1 MTNRLLLANALVE
14 DPHNPIVDIAACFP
28 GHGSQSINMF
38 QGCLSNFPEAQQ
50 VIAQADTL
58 YKERY
63 GEPLST
69 TVNSGKDSRLTMP
82 TVMQPAIVTASL
94 AMFAVI
100 KSAGIPISMFMGHSL
115 GEYSAL
121 IASDAITFDDGLS
134 AVMDRAEAIDSIP
147 YGMRG
152 AMAVV
157 LPRSSHDM
165 HRIKSIVTALSC
177 QGPLSIGIINSDK
190 QLVIS
195 GAKAL
200 VVRVTERLAAES
212 IESSILPIPVGFHS
226 PVLSPI
232 LMEFK
237 RKLENYQWRK
247 PNIPVI
253 STITQGPLHDSDI
266 EHLPQLLAGQLVTP
280 FDFRDSV
287 TSCLSMGAK
296 LFVDMGPKRIIA
308 NLIADQVRDGEAKVF
323 GLDYGP
329 NGGAK
334 TIDRIQALQWLYDT
348 QESKQNAA
356 PEPSTPSP
364 QTSKVTASDLRNV
377 LLDAICEVTGY
388 PAEVISP
395 DLDLEADLGIDSVKQ
410 MQALGTV
417 AEQIGV
423 QPESLDLSQAH
434 TLNDLSNALS
444 ALQSDTPHTDKQQI
458 LIEST
463 SNTIALESDNRSDDY
478 ISNIDTLLLQSICE
492 VTGYPAEVISPDL
505 DLEADLGIDSV
516 KQMQALGT
524 VAEQIGVQPESLD
537 LSQAHTLR
545 QIVDCIKQAA
555 ASSGL
560 QKEEQTNTEEFHS
573 GESFSN
579 VKRFIPQII
588 DKPLSIDLGVT
599 DWSNSSCLFIQSG
612 NQVLDS
618 SIQQTLQP
626 IFRTMHTITA
636 DKLISGGAY
645 PTAESEMI
653 QMILDCHSLN
663 SSSPAFG
670 EQTDAWLDTAQE
682 KYAET
687 FKLSQSLYPLI
698 EQTEGNVAWLSVTGA
713 GGVSGVGTT
722 GSGDPVDTL
731 ASGFYKSLGKELNN
745 LKVKTLDVDSH
756 TDTPKAILDEVRHYY
771 QDQDCEMG
779 YLHGCR
785 HVVRVIPLVTR
796 QKYSIRKQLPAG
808 TVAFFSGGSRG
819 IALECAKALADE
831 QPQINVVI
839 TGRSDINDPQAKDW
853 LHLTEED
860 WNKAK
865 ADFFRDS
872 KRNNPSLG
880 AIELSEEYNRISHI
894 RTLANNLK
902 TAISTRSNLHYIPCD
917 IADAQSTD
925 NAVRKARKQWGN
937 LSLVVHAAGL
947 ESFGRL
953 PGKTLSRTQKS
964 IAVKLGGFI
973 NLYQATKDEPSLTAF
988 ISFGSVSGRFGMD
1001 GQVDYT
1007 AAAATL
1013 SALSHTIPMNTPAN
1027 QKIPFVT
1034 MEWSAWSQVG
1044 MAAHPQVIA
1053 VQKQE
1058 RGMEYIPVKVG
1069 TEFFLDE
1076 LALGTADPEVLIMG
1090 ALGSNQPQ
1098 GQLDSLDADM
1108 ELASPIDSAGTVL
1121 DKPHYPML
1129 DSVDKRGENALV
1141 AHRMLRYDRD
1151 LYLPDHR
1158 VKGVTTFPG
1167 VLHLETQIEAASCLS
1182 NVKRLGVELE
1192 ELELK
1197 TFLKCRDND
1206 EVPITIEAFRTDRK
1220 GSEVITT
1227 ELYSTF
1233 KAPDGRVLIPHRT
1246 HSTATFKLL
1255 DKAPESYKADW
1266 NPDSLFEK
1274 GVLIDIARYHA
1285 RTEHFISF
1293 GPTFRYMR
1301 VANLVGD
1308 NCAIGEFIVPSVPG
1322 LFSDVRNP
1330 QFLCCPLL
1338 IDNVGRMALMRE
1350 FQRWG
1355 RHVVPVQIHGARQ
1368 FRCPAAGELCY
1379 GKMVFLAEDEKGV
1392 NVSIEIIDANGY
1404 LLCQADEVRLAFL
1417 GPVEQKHNIITSAD
1431 SVIPSKE
1438 Y

>member
-1 MTNRLLLANALVE
+1 MANRLLLANALVE
-14 DPHNPIVDIAACFP
+14 DPHNPIIDIAACFP

-38 QGCLSNFPEAQQ
+38 QGYLSNFPEAQR
-50 VIAQADTL
+50 VIAQADSL

-94 AMFAVI
+94 AMFAVL
-100 KSAGIPISMFMGHSL
+100 KSAGIPISMLMGHSL

-134 AVMDRAEAIDSIP
+134 AVMDRAETIDSIP
-147 YGMRG
+147 YSMRG

-157 LPRSSHDM
+157 LPRSTHDM
-165 HRIKSIVTALSC
+165 HRIKAIVTALSC

-195 GAKAL
+195 GVKAL

-226 PVLSPI
+226 PVLSPV

-253 STITQGPLHDSDI
+253 STITQGPLQDSDI
-266 EHLPQLLAGQLVTP
+266 EHMPQLLAGQLVTP

-296 LFVDMGPKRIIA
+296 LFVDMGPKRIIT
-308 NLIADQVRDGEAKVF
+308 NLIADQVRGGEAKVF

-348 QESKQNAA
+348 QESRQNAA
-356 PEPSTPSP
+356 PEPSTSSP
-364 QTSKVTASDLRNV
+364 HTSKVTASDLRNV

-434 TLNDLSNALS
+434 TL
-444 ALQSDTPHTDKQQI
+444 
-458 LIEST
+458 
-463 SNTIALESDNRSDDY
+463 
-478 ISNIDTLLLQSICE
+478 
-492 VTGYPAEVISPDL
+492 
-505 DLEADLGIDSV
+505 
-516 KQMQALGT
+516 
-524 VAEQIGVQPESLD
+524 
-537 LSQAHTLR
+537 R

-555 ASSGL
+555 ASSRL

-573 GESFSN
+573 SESVSN

-636 DKLISGGAY
+636 DKLISGGGY
-645 PTAESEMI
+645 PTAEFGTI

-682 KYAET
+682 KYAQT

-698 EQTEGNVAWLSVTGA
+698 EQIEGNIAWLSVTGA

-745 LKVKTLDVDSH
+745 LKVKTLDVDSY

-785 HVVRVIPLVTR
+785 HVVRVIPLGTR

-853 LHLTEED
+853 LHLSEEE

-865 ADFFRDS
+865 ADFFRES

-1206 EVPITIEAFRTDRK
+1206 EVPITIEALRTDRK
-1220 GSEVITT
+1220 GSQVITT

-1274 GVLIDIARYHA
+1274 GTLIDIARYHA

-1301 VANLVGD
+1301 VANLTGD

-1368 FRCPAAGELCY
+1368 FRCPAAGEVCY

-1404 LLCQADEVRLAFL
+1404 VLCQADEVRLTFL

>member
-1 MTNRLLLANALVE
+1 MANRLLLANALVE
-14 DPHNPIVDIAACFP
+14 DPHNPIIDIAACFP

-38 QGCLSNFPEAQQ
+38 QGYLSNFPEAQR
-50 VIAQADTL
+50 VIAQADSL

-94 AMFAVI
+94 AMFAVL
-100 KSAGIPISMFMGHSL
+100 KSAGIPISMLMGHSL

-134 AVMDRAEAIDSIP
+134 AVMDRAETIDSIP
-147 YGMRG
+147 YSMRG

-157 LPRSSHDM
+157 LPRSTHDM
-165 HRIKSIVTALSC
+165 HRIKAIVTALSC

-195 GAKAL
+195 GVKAL

-226 PVLSPI
+226 PVLSPV

-253 STITQGPLHDSDI
+253 STITQGPLQDSDI
-266 EHLPQLLAGQLVTP
+266 EHMPQLLAGQLVTP

-296 LFVDMGPKRIIA
+296 LFVDMGPKRIIT
-308 NLIADQVRDGEAKVF
+308 NLIADQVRGGEAKVF

-348 QESKQNAA
+348 QESGQNAA
-356 PEPSTPSP
+356 PEPSTSSP
-364 QTSKVTASDLRNV
+364 HTSKVTASDLRNV

-434 TLNDLSNALS
+434 TL
-444 ALQSDTPHTDKQQI
+444 
-458 LIEST
+458 
-463 SNTIALESDNRSDDY
+463 
-478 ISNIDTLLLQSICE
+478 
-492 VTGYPAEVISPDL
+492 
-505 DLEADLGIDSV
+505 
-516 KQMQALGT
+516 
-524 VAEQIGVQPESLD
+524 
-537 LSQAHTLR
+537 R

-555 ASSGL
+555 ASSRL

-573 GESFSN
+573 SESVSN

-636 DKLISGGAY
+636 DKLISGGGY
-645 PTAESEMI
+645 PTAEFGTI

-682 KYAET
+682 KYAQT

-698 EQTEGNVAWLSVTGA
+698 EQIEGNIAWLSVTGA

-745 LKVKTLDVDSH
+745 LKVKTLDVDSY

-785 HVVRVIPLVTR
+785 HVVRVIPLGTR

-853 LHLTEED
+853 LHLSEEE

-865 ADFFRDS
+865 ADFFRES

-1206 EVPITIEAFRTDRK
+1206 EVPITIEALRTDRK
-1220 GSEVITT
+1220 GSQVITT

-1274 GVLIDIARYHA
+1274 GTLIDIARYHA

-1301 VANLVGD
+1301 VANLTGD

-1368 FRCPAAGELCY
+1368 FRCPAAGEVCY

-1404 LLCQADEVRLAFL
+1404 VLCQADEVRLTFL

>member
-50 VIAQADTL
+50 VIAQADSL

-134 AVMDRAEAIDSIP
+134 AVMDRAETIDSIP

-226 PVLSPI
+226 PVLSPV

-247 PNIPVI
+247 PSIPVI
-253 STITQGPLHDSDI
+253 STITQGPLQDSDI
-266 EHLPQLLAGQLVTP
+266 ENLPQLLAGQLVTP

-348 QESKQNAA
+348 QESRQNAA
-356 PEPSTPSP
+356 PEPSASSL

-434 TLNDLSNALS
+434 TL
-444 ALQSDTPHTDKQQI
+444 H
-458 LIEST
+458 
-463 SNTIALESDNRSDDY
+463 
-478 ISNIDTLLLQSICE
+478 
-492 VTGYPAEVISPDL
+492 
-505 DLEADLGIDSV
+505 
-516 KQMQALGT
+516 
-524 VAEQIGVQPESLD
+524 
-537 LSQAHTLR
+537 

-731 ASGFYKSLGKELNN
+731 ASGFYKSLGKEFNN

-865 ADFFRDS
+865 ADFFRES

>member
-226 PVLSPI
+226 PVLSPV

-434 TLNDLSNALS
+434 TL
-444 ALQSDTPHTDKQQI
+444 
-458 LIEST
+458 
-463 SNTIALESDNRSDDY
+463 
-478 ISNIDTLLLQSICE
+478 
-492 VTGYPAEVISPDL
+492 
-505 DLEADLGIDSV
+505 
-516 KQMQALGT
+516 
-524 VAEQIGVQPESLD
+524 
-537 LSQAHTLR
+537 R

-682 KYAET
+682 KYTET

-698 EQTEGNVAWLSVTGA
+698 EQIEGNVAWLSVTGA

-865 ADFFRDS
+865 ADFFRES

-1220 GSEVITT
+1220 GSKVITT

-1404 LLCQADEVRLAFL
+1404 LLCQADEVRLTFL

>member
-1 MTNRLLLANALVE
+1 MANRLLLANALVE
-14 DPHNPIVDIAACFP
+14 DPHNPIIDIAACFP

-38 QGCLSNFPEAQQ
+38 QGYLSNFPEAQQ
-50 VIAQADTL
+50 VIAQADSL

-94 AMFAVI
+94 AMFAVL
-100 KSAGIPISMFMGHSL
+100 KSAGIPISMLMGHSL

-134 AVMDRAEAIDSIP
+134 AVMDRAETIDSIP
-147 YGMRG
+147 YSMRG

-157 LPRSSHDM
+157 LPRSTHDM
-165 HRIKSIVTALSC
+165 HRIKAIVTALSC

-195 GAKAL
+195 GVKAL

-226 PVLSPI
+226 PVLSPV

-253 STITQGPLHDSDI
+253 STITQGPLQDSDI
-266 EHLPQLLAGQLVTP
+266 EHMPQLLAGQLVTP

-296 LFVDMGPKRIIA
+296 LFVDMGPKRIIT
-308 NLIADQVRDGEAKVF
+308 NLIADQVRGGEAKVF

-348 QESKQNAA
+348 QESRQNAA
-356 PEPSTPSP
+356 PEPSTSSP
-364 QTSKVTASDLRNV
+364 HTSKVTASDLRNV

-434 TLNDLSNALS
+434 TL
-444 ALQSDTPHTDKQQI
+444 
-458 LIEST
+458 
-463 SNTIALESDNRSDDY
+463 
-478 ISNIDTLLLQSICE
+478 
-492 VTGYPAEVISPDL
+492 
-505 DLEADLGIDSV
+505 
-516 KQMQALGT
+516 
-524 VAEQIGVQPESLD
+524 
-537 LSQAHTLR
+537 R

-555 ASSGL
+555 ASSRL

-573 GESFSN
+573 GESVSN

-636 DKLISGGAY
+636 DKLISGGGY
-645 PTAESEMI
+645 PTAEFGTI

-682 KYAET
+682 KYAQI

-698 EQTEGNVAWLSVTGA
+698 EQIEGNIAWLSVTGA

-745 LKVKTLDVDSH
+745 LKVKTLDVDSY

-785 HVVRVIPLVTR
+785 HVVRVIPLGTR

-853 LHLTEED
+853 LHLSEEE

-865 ADFFRDS
+865 ADFFRES

-1206 EVPITIEAFRTDRK
+1206 EVPITIEALRTDRK
-1220 GSEVITT
+1220 GSQVITT

-1274 GVLIDIARYHA
+1274 GTLIDIARYHA

-1301 VANLVGD
+1301 VANLTGD

-1368 FRCPAAGELCY
+1368 FRCPAAGEVCY

-1404 LLCQADEVRLAFL
+1404 LLCQADEVRLTFL

>member
-50 VIAQADTL
+50 VIAQADSL

-63 GEPLST
+63 GELLST

-94 AMFAVI
+94 AMFAVL
-100 KSAGIPISMFMGHSL
+100 KSAGIPISMLMGHSL

-134 AVMDRAEAIDSIP
+134 AVMDRAETIDSIP

-157 LPRSSHDM
+157 LPRSTHDM
-165 HRIKSIVTALSC
+165 HRIKAIVTALSC
-177 QGPLSIGIINSDK
+177 QGPLSIGIINSNK

-195 GAKAL
+195 GVKAL
-200 VVRVTERLAAES
+200 VVHVTERLAAES

-226 PVLSPI
+226 PVLSPV

-253 STITQGPLHDSDI
+253 STITQGPLQDSDI
-266 EHLPQLLAGQLVTP
+266 EHMPQLLAGQLVTP

-329 NGGAK
+329 KGGAK

-348 QESKQNAA
+348 QESRQNAA
-356 PEPSTPSP
+356 PEPSTSSP
-364 QTSKVTASDLRNV
+364 HTSKVTASDLRNV

-434 TLNDLSNALS
+434 TL
-444 ALQSDTPHTDKQQI
+444 
-458 LIEST
+458 
-463 SNTIALESDNRSDDY
+463 
-478 ISNIDTLLLQSICE
+478 
-492 VTGYPAEVISPDL
+492 
-505 DLEADLGIDSV
+505 
-516 KQMQALGT
+516 
-524 VAEQIGVQPESLD
+524 
-537 LSQAHTLR
+537 R

-555 ASSGL
+555 ASSRL

-573 GESFSN
+573 GESVSN

-636 DKLISGGAY
+636 DKLISGGGY
-645 PTAESEMI
+645 PTAEFGTI

-682 KYAET
+682 KYAQT

-698 EQTEGNVAWLSVTGA
+698 EQIEGNIAWLSVTGA

-745 LKVKTLDVDSH
+745 LKVKTLDVDSY

-785 HVVRVIPLVTR
+785 HVVRVIPLGTR

-853 LHLTEED
+853 LHLSEEE

-865 ADFFRDS
+865 ADFFRES

-1206 EVPITIEAFRTDRK
+1206 EVPITIEALRTDRK
-1220 GSEVITT
+1220 GSQVITT

-1274 GVLIDIARYHA
+1274 GTLIDIARYHA

-1301 VANLVGD
+1301 VANLTGD

-1368 FRCPAAGELCY
+1368 FRCPAAGEVCY

-1404 LLCQADEVRLAFL
+1404 LLCQADEVRLTFL

>member
-1 MTNRLLLANALVE
+1 MANRLLLANALVE
-14 DPHNPIVDIAACFP
+14 DPHNPIIDIAACFP

-38 QGCLSNFPEAQQ
+38 QGYLSNFPEAQQ
-50 VIAQADTL
+50 VIAQADSL

-94 AMFAVI
+94 AMFAVL
-100 KSAGIPISMFMGHSL
+100 KSAGIPISMLMGHSL

-134 AVMDRAEAIDSIP
+134 AVMDRAETIDSIP
-147 YGMRG
+147 YSMRG

-157 LPRSSHDM
+157 LPRSTHDM
-165 HRIKSIVTALSC
+165 HRIKAIVTALSC

-195 GAKAL
+195 GVKAL

-226 PVLSPI
+226 PVLSPV

-253 STITQGPLHDSDI
+253 STITQGPLQDSDI
-266 EHLPQLLAGQLVTP
+266 EHMPQLLAGQLVTP

-296 LFVDMGPKRIIA
+296 LFVDMGPKRIIT
-308 NLIADQVRDGEAKVF
+308 NLIADQVRGGEAKVF

-334 TIDRIQALQWLYDT
+334 TIDRIQALRWLYDT
-348 QESKQNAA
+348 QESRQNAA
-356 PEPSTPSP
+356 PEPSTSSP
-364 QTSKVTASDLRNV
+364 HTSKVTASDLRNV

-434 TLNDLSNALS
+434 TL
-444 ALQSDTPHTDKQQI
+444 
-458 LIEST
+458 
-463 SNTIALESDNRSDDY
+463 
-478 ISNIDTLLLQSICE
+478 
-492 VTGYPAEVISPDL
+492 
-505 DLEADLGIDSV
+505 
-516 KQMQALGT
+516 
-524 VAEQIGVQPESLD
+524 
-537 LSQAHTLR
+537 R

-555 ASSGL
+555 ASSRL

-573 GESFSN
+573 GESVSN

-636 DKLISGGAY
+636 DKLISGGGY
-645 PTAESEMI
+645 PTAEFGTI

-682 KYAET
+682 KYAQT

-698 EQTEGNVAWLSVTGA
+698 EQIEGNIAWLSVTGA

-745 LKVKTLDVDSH
+745 LKVKTLDVDSY

-785 HVVRVIPLVTR
+785 HVVRVIPLGTR

-853 LHLTEED
+853 LHLSEEE

-865 ADFFRDS
+865 ADFFRES

-1206 EVPITIEAFRTDRK
+1206 EVPITIEALRTDRK
-1220 GSEVITT
+1220 GSQVITT

-1274 GVLIDIARYHA
+1274 GTLIDIARYHA

-1301 VANLVGD
+1301 VANLTGD

-1368 FRCPAAGELCY
+1368 FRCPAAGEVCY

-1404 LLCQADEVRLAFL
+1404 LLCQADEVRLTFL

>member
-1 MTNRLLLANALVE
+1 
-14 DPHNPIVDIAACFP
+14 
-28 GHGSQSINMF
+28 
-38 QGCLSNFPEAQQ
+38 
-50 VIAQADTL
+50 
-58 YKERY
+58 
-63 GEPLST
+63 
-69 TVNSGKDSRLTMP
+69 MP

-94 AMFAVI
+94 AMFAVL
-100 KSAGIPISMFMGHSL
+100 KSAGIPISMLMGHSL

-134 AVMDRAEAIDSIP
+134 AVMDRAETIDSIP
-147 YGMRG
+147 YSMRG

-157 LPRSSHDM
+157 LPRSTHDM
-165 HRIKSIVTALSC
+165 HRIKAIVTALSC

-195 GAKAL
+195 GVKAL

-226 PVLSPI
+226 PVLSPV

-253 STITQGPLHDSDI
+253 STITQGPLQDSDI
-266 EHLPQLLAGQLVTP
+266 EHMPQLLAGQLVTP

-296 LFVDMGPKRIIA
+296 LFVDMGPKRIIT
-308 NLIADQVRDGEAKVF
+308 NLIADQVRGGEAKVF

-348 QESKQNAA
+348 QESRQNAA
-356 PEPSTPSP
+356 PEPSTSSP
-364 QTSKVTASDLRNV
+364 HTSKVTASDLRNV

-434 TLNDLSNALS
+434 TL
-444 ALQSDTPHTDKQQI
+444 
-458 LIEST
+458 
-463 SNTIALESDNRSDDY
+463 
-478 ISNIDTLLLQSICE
+478 
-492 VTGYPAEVISPDL
+492 
-505 DLEADLGIDSV
+505 
-516 KQMQALGT
+516 
-524 VAEQIGVQPESLD
+524 
-537 LSQAHTLR
+537 R

-555 ASSGL
+555 ASSRL

-573 GESFSN
+573 GESVSN

-636 DKLISGGAY
+636 DKLISGGGY
-645 PTAESEMI
+645 PTAEFGTI

-682 KYAET
+682 KYAQT

-698 EQTEGNVAWLSVTGA
+698 EQIEGNIAWLSVTGA

-731 ASGFYKSLGKELNN
+731 ASGFYKSLGKELNK
-745 LKVKTLDVDSH
+745 LKVKTLDVDSY

-771 QDQDCEMG
+771 KDQDCEMG

-785 HVVRVIPLVTR
+785 HVVRVIPLGTR

-853 LHLTEED
+853 LHLSEEE

-865 ADFFRDS
+865 ADFFRES

-1206 EVPITIEAFRTDRK
+1206 EVPITIEALRTDRK
-1220 GSEVITT
+1220 GSQVITT

-1274 GVLIDIARYHA
+1274 GTLIDIARYHA

-1301 VANLVGD
+1301 VANLTGD

-1368 FRCPAAGELCY
+1368 FRCPAAGEVCY

-1404 LLCQADEVRLAFL
+1404 LLCQADEVRLTFL

-1438 Y
+1438 N

>member
-226 PVLSPI
+226 PVLSPV

-434 TLNDLSNALS
+434 TLS
-444 ALQSDTPHTDKQQI
+444 
-458 LIEST
+458 
-463 SNTIALESDNRSDDY
+463 
-478 ISNIDTLLLQSICE
+478 
-492 VTGYPAEVISPDL
+492 
-505 DLEADLGIDSV
+505 
-516 KQMQALGT
+516 
-524 VAEQIGVQPESLD
+524 
-537 LSQAHTLR
+537 

-698 EQTEGNVAWLSVTGA
+698 EQIEGNVAWLSVTGA

-865 ADFFRDS
+865 ADFFRES

-1220 GSEVITT
+1220 GSKVITT

-1404 LLCQADEVRLAFL
+1404 LLCQADEVRLTFL

>member
-1 MTNRLLLANALVE
+1 MANRLLLANALVE
-14 DPHNPIVDIAACFP
+14 DPHNPIIDIAACFP

-38 QGCLSNFPEAQQ
+38 QGYLSNFPEAQQ
-50 VIAQADTL
+50 VIAQADSL

-94 AMFAVI
+94 AMFAVL
-100 KSAGIPISMFMGHSL
+100 KSAGIPISMLMGHSL

-134 AVMDRAEAIDSIP
+134 AVMDRAETIDSIP
-147 YGMRG
+147 YSMRG

-157 LPRSSHDM
+157 LPRSTHDM
-165 HRIKSIVTALSC
+165 HRIKAIVTALSC

-195 GAKAL
+195 GVKAL

-226 PVLSPI
+226 PVLSPV

-253 STITQGPLHDSDI
+253 STITQGPLQDSDI
-266 EHLPQLLAGQLVTP
+266 EHMPQLLAGQLVTP

-296 LFVDMGPKRIIA
+296 LFVDMGPKRIIT
-308 NLIADQVRDGEAKVF
+308 NLIADQVRGGEAKVF

-348 QESKQNAA
+348 QESRQNAA
-356 PEPSTPSP
+356 PEPSTSSP
-364 QTSKVTASDLRNV
+364 HTSKVTASDLRNV

-434 TLNDLSNALS
+434 TL
-444 ALQSDTPHTDKQQI
+444 
-458 LIEST
+458 
-463 SNTIALESDNRSDDY
+463 
-478 ISNIDTLLLQSICE
+478 
-492 VTGYPAEVISPDL
+492 
-505 DLEADLGIDSV
+505 
-516 KQMQALGT
+516 
-524 VAEQIGVQPESLD
+524 
-537 LSQAHTLR
+537 R

-555 ASSGL
+555 ASSRL

-573 GESFSN
+573 GESVSN

-636 DKLISGGAY
+636 DKLISGGGY
-645 PTAESEMI
+645 PTAEFGTI

-682 KYAET
+682 KYAQT

-698 EQTEGNVAWLSVTGA
+698 EQIEGNIAWLSVTGA

-745 LKVKTLDVDSH
+745 LKVKTLDVDSY

-785 HVVRVIPLVTR
+785 HVVRVIPLGTR

-853 LHLTEED
+853 LHLSEEE

-865 ADFFRDS
+865 ADFFRES

-1206 EVPITIEAFRTDRK
+1206 EVPITIEALRTDRK
-1220 GSEVITT
+1220 GSQVITT

-1274 GVLIDIARYHA
+1274 GTLIDIARYHA

-1301 VANLVGD
+1301 VANLTGD

-1368 FRCPAAGELCY
+1368 FRCPAAGEVCY

-1404 LLCQADEVRLAFL
+1404 LLCQADEVRLTFL

>member
-1 MTNRLLLANALVE
+1 MTNRLLLANALVA

-38 QGCLSNFPEAQQ
+38 QGCLSNFPEAQR
-50 VIAQADTL
+50 VIAQADSL

-63 GEPLST
+63 GELLST
-69 TVNSGKDSRLTMP
+69 TVNSGKDNRLTMP

-94 AMFAVI
+94 AMFAVL
-100 KSAGIPISMFMGHSL
+100 KSAGIPISMLMGHSL

-134 AVMDRAEAIDSIP
+134 AVMDRAETIDSIP
-147 YGMRG
+147 YAMRG

-157 LPRSSHDM
+157 LPRNTHDM
-165 HRIKSIVTALSC
+165 HRIKAIVTALSC
-177 QGPLSIGIINSDK
+177 QGPLSIGIINSNK

-195 GAKAL
+195 GVKAL

-226 PVLSPI
+226 PVLSPV

-253 STITQGPLHDSDI
+253 STITQGPLQDSDI
-266 EHLPQLLAGQLVTP
+266 EHMPQLLAGQLVTP

-296 LFVDMGPKRIIA
+296 LFVDMGPKRIIT

-348 QESKQNAA
+348 QESRQNAA
-356 PEPSTPSP
+356 PEPSTSSP
-364 QTSKVTASDLRNV
+364 HTSKVTASDLRNV
-377 LLDAICEVTGY
+377 LLDA
-388 PAEVISP
+388 
-395 DLDLEADLGIDSVKQ
+395 
-410 MQALGTV
+410 
-417 AEQIGV
+417 
-423 QPESLDLSQAH
+423 
-434 TLNDLSNALS
+434 
-444 ALQSDTPHTDKQQI
+444 
-458 LIEST
+458 
-463 SNTIALESDNRSDDY
+463 
-478 ISNIDTLLLQSICE
+478 ICE

-573 GESFSN
+573 GESVSN

-636 DKLISGGAY
+636 DKLISDGAY
-645 PTAESEMI
+645 PTAEFGTI

-682 KYAET
+682 KYAQT

-698 EQTEGNVAWLSVTGA
+698 EQIEGNIAWLSVTGA

-745 LKVKTLDVDSH
+745 LKVKTLDVDSY

-865 ADFFRDS
+865 ADFFRES

-1108 ELASPIDSAGTVL
+1108 ELASPIDSAGTIL

-1206 EVPITIEAFRTDRK
+1206 EVPITIEALRTDRK
-1220 GSEVITT
+1220 GSKVITT

-1274 GVLIDIARYHA
+1274 GELIDIARYHA

-1301 VANLVGD
+1301 VANLTGD

-1368 FRCPAAGELCY
+1368 FRCPAAGEVCY

-1404 LLCQADEVRLAFL
+1404 LLCQADEVRLTFL

>member
-1 MTNRLLLANALVE
+1 MANRLLLANALVE
-14 DPHNPIVDIAACFP
+14 DPHNPIIDIAACFP

-38 QGCLSNFPEAQQ
+38 QGYLSNFPEAQQ
-50 VIAQADTL
+50 VIAQADSL

-94 AMFAVI
+94 AMFAVL
-100 KSAGIPISMFMGHSL
+100 KSAGIPISMLMGHSL

-134 AVMDRAEAIDSIP
+134 AVMDRAETIDSIP
-147 YGMRG
+147 YSMRG

-157 LPRSSHDM
+157 LPRSTHDM
-165 HRIKSIVTALSC
+165 HRIKAIVTALSC

-195 GAKAL
+195 GVKAL

-226 PVLSPI
+226 PVLSPV

-253 STITQGPLHDSDI
+253 STITQGPLQDSDI
-266 EHLPQLLAGQLVTP
+266 EHMPQLLAGQLVTP

-296 LFVDMGPKRIIA
+296 LFVDMGPKRIIT
-308 NLIADQVRDGEAKVF
+308 NLIADQVRGGEAKVF

-348 QESKQNAA
+348 QESRQNAA
-356 PEPSTPSP
+356 PEPSTSSP
-364 QTSKVTASDLRNV
+364 HTSKVTASDLRNV
-377 LLDAICEVTGY
+377 LLDA
-388 PAEVISP
+388 
-395 DLDLEADLGIDSVKQ
+395 
-410 MQALGTV
+410 
-417 AEQIGV
+417 
-423 QPESLDLSQAH
+423 
-434 TLNDLSNALS
+434 
-444 ALQSDTPHTDKQQI
+444 
-458 LIEST
+458 
-463 SNTIALESDNRSDDY
+463 
-478 ISNIDTLLLQSICE
+478 ICE

-682 KYAET
+682 KYTET

-698 EQTEGNVAWLSVTGA
+698 EQIEGNVAWLSVTGA

-865 ADFFRDS
+865 ADFFRES

-1220 GSEVITT
+1220 GSKVITT

-1404 LLCQADEVRLAFL
+1404 LLCQADEVRLTFL

>member
-1 MTNRLLLANALVE
+1 MTNRLLLANALVA

-38 QGCLSNFPEAQQ
+38 QGCLSNFPEAQR
-50 VIAQADTL
+50 VIAQADSL

-63 GEPLST
+63 GELLST
-69 TVNSGKDSRLTMP
+69 TVNSGKDNRLTMP

-94 AMFAVI
+94 AMFAVL
-100 KSAGIPISMFMGHSL
+100 KSAGIPISMLMGHSL

-134 AVMDRAEAIDSIP
+134 AVMDRAETIDSIP
-147 YGMRG
+147 YAMRG

-157 LPRSSHDM
+157 LPRNTHDM
-165 HRIKSIVTALSC
+165 HRIKAIVTALSC
-177 QGPLSIGIINSDK
+177 QGPLSIGIINSNK

-195 GAKAL
+195 GVKAL

-226 PVLSPI
+226 PVLSPV

-253 STITQGPLHDSDI
+253 STITQGPLQDSDI
-266 EHLPQLLAGQLVTP
+266 EHMPQLLAGQLVTP

-296 LFVDMGPKRIIA
+296 LFVDMGPKRIIT

-348 QESKQNAA
+348 QESRQNAA
-356 PEPSTPSP
+356 PEPSTSSP
-364 QTSKVTASDLRNV
+364 HTSKVTASALRNV
-377 LLDAICEVTGY
+377 LLDA
-388 PAEVISP
+388 
-395 DLDLEADLGIDSVKQ
+395 
-410 MQALGTV
+410 
-417 AEQIGV
+417 
-423 QPESLDLSQAH
+423 
-434 TLNDLSNALS
+434 
-444 ALQSDTPHTDKQQI
+444 
-458 LIEST
+458 
-463 SNTIALESDNRSDDY
+463 
-478 ISNIDTLLLQSICE
+478 ICE

-573 GESFSN
+573 GESVSN

-636 DKLISGGAY
+636 DKLISDGAY
-645 PTAESEMI
+645 PTAEFGTI

-682 KYAET
+682 KYAQT

-698 EQTEGNVAWLSVTGA
+698 EQIEGNIAWLSVTGA

-745 LKVKTLDVDSH
+745 LKVKTLDVDSY

-865 ADFFRDS
+865 ADFFRES

-1108 ELASPIDSAGTVL
+1108 ELASPIDSAGTIL

-1206 EVPITIEAFRTDRK
+1206 EVPITIEALRTDRK
-1220 GSEVITT
+1220 GSKVITT

-1274 GVLIDIARYHA
+1274 GELIDIARYHA

-1301 VANLVGD
+1301 VANLTGD

-1368 FRCPAAGELCY
+1368 FRCPAAGEVCY

-1404 LLCQADEVRLAFL
+1404 LLCQADEVRLTFL

>member
-1 MTNRLLLANALVE
+1 MANRLLLANALVE
-14 DPHNPIVDIAACFP
+14 DPHNPIIDIAACFP

-38 QGCLSNFPEAQQ
+38 QGYLSNFPEAQQ
-50 VIAQADTL
+50 VIAQADSL

-69 TVNSGKDSRLTMP
+69 TVSSGKDSRLTMP

-94 AMFAVI
+94 AMFAVL
-100 KSAGIPISMFMGHSL
+100 KSAGIPISMLMGHSL

-134 AVMDRAEAIDSIP
+134 AVMDRAETIDSIP

-157 LPRSSHDM
+157 LPRSTHDM
-165 HRIKSIVTALSC
+165 HRIKAIVTALSC
-177 QGPLSIGIINSDK
+177 HGPLSIGIINSDK

-195 GAKAL
+195 GVKAL

-226 PVLSPI
+226 PVLSPV

-253 STITQGPLHDSDI
+253 STITQGPLQDSDI
-266 EHLPQLLAGQLVTP
+266 EYMPQLLAGQLVTP

-296 LFVDMGPKRIIA
+296 LFVDMGPKRIIT
-308 NLIADQVRDGEAKVF
+308 NLIADQVRGGEAKVF

-348 QESKQNAA
+348 QESRQNAA
-356 PEPSTPSP
+356 PEPSTSSP
-364 QTSKVTASDLRNV
+364 HTSKVTASDLRNV

-434 TLNDLSNALS
+434 TL
-444 ALQSDTPHTDKQQI
+444 
-458 LIEST
+458 
-463 SNTIALESDNRSDDY
+463 
-478 ISNIDTLLLQSICE
+478 
-492 VTGYPAEVISPDL
+492 
-505 DLEADLGIDSV
+505 
-516 KQMQALGT
+516 
-524 VAEQIGVQPESLD
+524 
-537 LSQAHTLR
+537 R

-555 ASSGL
+555 ASSRL

-573 GESFSN
+573 GESVSN

-636 DKLISGGAY
+636 DKLISGGGY
-645 PTAESEMI
+645 PTAEFGTI

-682 KYAET
+682 KYAQT

-698 EQTEGNVAWLSVTGA
+698 EQIEGNIAWLSVTGA

-745 LKVKTLDVDSH
+745 LKVKTLDVDSY

-785 HVVRVIPLVTR
+785 HVVRVIPLGTR

-853 LHLTEED
+853 LHLSEEE

-865 ADFFRDS
+865 ADFFRES
-872 KRNNPSLG
+872 KRTNPSLG

-1206 EVPITIEAFRTDRK
+1206 EVPITIEALRTDRK
-1220 GSEVITT
+1220 GSQVITT

-1274 GVLIDIARYHA
+1274 GTLIDIDRYHA

-1301 VANLVGD
+1301 VANLTGD

-1368 FRCPAAGELCY
+1368 FRCPAAGEVCY

-1404 LLCQADEVRLAFL
+1404 VLCQADEVRLTFL

>member
-50 VIAQADTL
+50 VIAQADSL

-94 AMFAVI
+94 AMFAVF
-100 KSAGIPISMFMGHSL
+100 KSAGIPISMLMGHSL

-134 AVMDRAEAIDSIP
+134 AVMDRAETIDSIP

-177 QGPLSIGIINSDK
+177 QGPLSIGIINSNK

-212 IESSILPIPVGFHS
+212 IESSMLPIPVGFHS
-226 PVLSPI
+226 PVLSPV

-253 STITQGPLHDSDI
+253 STITQGPLQDSDI
-266 EHLPQLLAGQLVTP
+266 ENLPQLLAGQLVTP

-308 NLIADQVRDGEAKVF
+308 NLISDQVRDGEAKVF

-348 QESKQNAA
+348 QESRQNAA
-356 PEPSTPSP
+356 PEPSTSSL

-377 LLDAICEVTGY
+377 LLDA
-388 PAEVISP
+388 
-395 DLDLEADLGIDSVKQ
+395 
-410 MQALGTV
+410 
-417 AEQIGV
+417 
-423 QPESLDLSQAH
+423 
-434 TLNDLSNALS
+434 
-444 ALQSDTPHTDKQQI
+444 
-458 LIEST
+458 
-463 SNTIALESDNRSDDY
+463 
-478 ISNIDTLLLQSICE
+478 ICE

-865 ADFFRDS
+865 ADFFRES

-1108 ELASPIDSAGTVL
+1108 ELTSPIDSAGTVL

>member
-1 MTNRLLLANALVE
+1 MANRLLLANALVE
-14 DPHNPIVDIAACFP
+14 DPLNPIIDIAACFP

-38 QGCLSNFPEAQQ
+38 QGYLSNFPEAQQ
-50 VIAQADTL
+50 VIAQADSL

-94 AMFAVI
+94 AMFAVL
-100 KSAGIPISMFMGHSL
+100 KSAGIPISMLMGHSL

-134 AVMDRAEAIDSIP
+134 AVMDRAETIDSIP
-147 YGMRG
+147 YSMRG

-157 LPRSSHDM
+157 LPRSTHDM
-165 HRIKSIVTALSC
+165 HRIKAIVTALSC

-195 GAKAL
+195 GVKAL

-226 PVLSPI
+226 PVLSPV

-253 STITQGPLHDSDI
+253 STITQGPLQDSDI
-266 EHLPQLLAGQLVTP
+266 EHMPQLLAGQLVTP

-296 LFVDMGPKRIIA
+296 LFVDMGPKRIIT
-308 NLIADQVRDGEAKVF
+308 NLIADQVRGGEAKVF

-348 QESKQNAA
+348 QESRQNAA
-356 PEPSTPSP
+356 PEPSTSSP
-364 QTSKVTASDLRNV
+364 HTSKVTASDLRNV

-434 TLNDLSNALS
+434 TL
-444 ALQSDTPHTDKQQI
+444 
-458 LIEST
+458 
-463 SNTIALESDNRSDDY
+463 
-478 ISNIDTLLLQSICE
+478 
-492 VTGYPAEVISPDL
+492 
-505 DLEADLGIDSV
+505 
-516 KQMQALGT
+516 
-524 VAEQIGVQPESLD
+524 
-537 LSQAHTLR
+537 R

-555 ASSGL
+555 ASSRL

-573 GESFSN
+573 GESVSN

-636 DKLISGGAY
+636 DKLISGGGY
-645 PTAESEMI
+645 PTAEFGTI

-682 KYAET
+682 KYAQT

-698 EQTEGNVAWLSVTGA
+698 EQIEGNIAWLSVTGA

-722 GSGDPVDTL
+722 GSGDPVDAL

-745 LKVKTLDVDSH
+745 LKVKTLDVDSY

-785 HVVRVIPLVTR
+785 HVVRVIPLGTR

-853 LHLTEED
+853 LHLSEEE

-865 ADFFRDS
+865 ADFFRES

-1151 LYLPDHR
+1151 PYLPDHR

-1206 EVPITIEAFRTDRK
+1206 EVPITIEALRTDRK
-1220 GSEVITT
+1220 GSQVITT

-1274 GVLIDIARYHA
+1274 GTLIDIARYHA

-1301 VANLVGD
+1301 VANLTGD

-1368 FRCPAAGELCY
+1368 FRCPAAGEVCY

-1404 LLCQADEVRLAFL
+1404 LLCQADEVRLTFL